1 MPRYSFSGKNDD
13 TAVVV
18 TADDF
23 EGRRDE
29 FDAYSGAQF
38 HIVSATGE
46 LRVRLDDDPDTG
58 CWNIAV
64 GPTNET
70 RPVPAWPITLGPA
83 TDNDHTGR
91 LTIEAPADAT
101 LIEVRA

>member
-1 MPRYSFSGKNDD
+1 MPRFRFFGQDDD
-13 TAVVV
+13 TAVVI

-29 FDAYSGAQF
+29 FDAYNGARF
-38 HIVSATGE
+38 HIRSRAGE
-46 LRVRLDDDPDTG
+46 LQVRLDADSDTG

-70 RPVPAWPITLGPA
+70 RPVPDWPIGIGPA
-83 TDNDHTGR
+83 STDHTGQ
-91 LTIEAPADAT
+91 LVIDAPADAT
-101 LIEVRA
+101 LIEVNA